1 MFYRLPKK
9 NNIRKKLAPEKNQL
23 LLNIYAR
30 LGRRRERAGGDFY
43 GKNRNGGR
51 ETEGPKAKEER
62 KEKGEIEVKK
72 VNK

>member
-1 MFYRLPKK
+1 
-9 NNIRKKLAPEKNQL
+9 
-23 LLNIYAR
+23 LNIYAR
-30 LGRRRERAGGDFY
+30 LGRRRELAGGDFY

-62 KEKGEIEVKK
+62 KEKGEIKVKK